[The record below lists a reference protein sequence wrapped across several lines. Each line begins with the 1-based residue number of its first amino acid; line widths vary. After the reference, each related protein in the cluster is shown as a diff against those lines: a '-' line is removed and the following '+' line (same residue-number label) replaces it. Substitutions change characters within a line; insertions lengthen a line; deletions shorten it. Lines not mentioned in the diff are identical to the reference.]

1 VETGDLAANV
11 LFLGVD
17 GGATRCR
24 ARLSDASGAKLG
36 EGVAGPANIRLG
48 FDASLASVL
57 DATNLCLRQSGLSS
71 ADLSRI
77 SACLALAGA
86 TEPTDLAAAQATKY
100 PFANTIITSDAHAA
114 CVGAHGGQDGGV
126 IVIGTGSIG
135 WAQIGGRQHRV
146 GGWGLPMSDEGSGA
160 WLGCEVLRR
169 VLWAHD
175 GRVAWTGLLKAAFAQ
190 FQSDPHAIVRWT
202 GTARP
207 HDYGALAPL
216 VVHYGKR
223 FDPVALELM
232 QSAAGHID
240 ALASQLIE
248 LGAGRLALTG
258 GLAQHVKPW
267 LAQQTLAH
275 LVMPAG
281 DALDGAL
288 RLARAAVGAPE
299 PQHL

>member
-1 VETGDLAANV
+1 METGDLAANM

-17 GGATRCR
+17 GGATKCR
-24 ARLSDASGAKLG
+24 ARLAAASGARLG
-36 EGVAGPANIRLG
+36 EGVAGPANIRL
-48 FDASLASVL
+48 ALQTSVAAVL
-57 DATNLCLRQSGLSS
+57 EAAEKCLRHGGLPPS
-71 ADLSRI
+71 DLSRV

-86 TEPTDLAAAQATKY
+86 TEPGDLAVVQAQTY
-100 PFANTIITSDAHAA
+100 PFARTVITSDAHAA
-114 CVGAHGGQDGGV
+114 CVGAHGDADGGV

-135 WAQIGGRQHRV
+135 WAQTGGRQHRV
-146 GGWGLPMSDEGSGA
+146 GGWGLPVSDEGSGA

-175 GRVAWTGLLKAAFAQ
+175 GRVAWTGLLRTMSARFD
-190 FQSDPHAIVRWT
+190 SDPHAIVRWT
-202 GTARP
+202 AAARP
-207 HDYGALAPL
+207 YDYGALAPL
-216 VVHYGKR
+216 VVEHARR

-232 QSAAGHID
+232 QGAASHID
-240 ALASQLIE
+240 ALASRLTE
-248 LGAGRLALTG
+248 LGAERLALTG

-267 LAQQTLAH
+267 LAQRTLAR

-299 PQHL
+299 PQHH

>member
-1 VETGDLAANV
+1 VETGDLAANM

-24 ARLSDASGAKLG
+24 ARLCAPTGAKLG
-36 EGVAGPANIRLG
+36 EGAAGPANIRLDMDG
-48 FDASLASVL
+48 SVAAVL
-57 DATNLCLRQSGLSS
+57 EATEKCLRSAGLSS
-71 ADLSRI
+71 ADVPRI

-86 TEPTDLAAAQATKY
+86 TEPNNLATAQARTF
-100 PFANTIITSDAHAA
+100 PFAHTIITSDARAA
-114 CVGAHGGQDGGV
+114 CVGAHGDADGGI
-126 IVIGTGSIG
+126 IVVGTGSIG
-135 WAQIGGRQHRV
+135 WAQIGGRHYRI
-146 GGWGLPMSDEGSGA
+146 GGWSMPVSDEGSGA

-175 GRVAWTGLLKAAFAQ
+175 GRVKWTGLLRTVAAQ
-190 FQSDPHAIVRWT
+190 FDSDPHAIVRWT
-202 GTARP
+202 ARARP

-216 VVHYGKR
+216 VVEHARR

-232 QSAAGHID
+232 QSAAAHID
-240 ALASQLIE
+240 ALAVQLVE
-248 LGAGRLALTG
+248 LGAERLALTG

-288 RLARAAVGAPE
+288 RLARAALDATQ

>member
-1 VETGDLAANV
+1 VETGDLAANM

-17 GGATRCR
+17 GGATKCR
-24 ARLSDASGAKLG
+24 ARLTDASGAKLG
-36 EGVAGPANIRLG
+36 DGAAGPANIRLG
-48 FDASLASVL
+48 LDPSLASIL
-57 DATNLCLRQSGLSS
+57 DATNLCLRQAGLSS
-71 ADLSRI
+71 AVLPRV

-100 PFANTIITSDAHAA
+100 PFANTVITSDAQAA
-114 CVGAHGGQDGGV
+114 CIGAHGERDGGV
-126 IVIGTGSIG
+126 IVVGTGSIG
-135 WAQIGGRQHRV
+135 WAQIAGRQHRL
-146 GGWGLPMSDEGSGA
+146 GGWGLPISDEGSGA

-175 GRVAWTGLLKAAFAQ
+175 GRMAWTGLLKAAFAQ

-207 HDYGALAPL
+207 HDCGSLAPL
-216 VVHYGKR
+216 VVDYAKR

-240 ALASQLIE
+240 TLASRLIE
-248 LGAGRLALTG
+248 LGAQRLALTG
-258 GLAQHVKPW
+258 GLAPHVKPW

-288 RLARAAVGAPE
+288 RLARAAVGAT
-299 PQHL
+299 QSGHL

>member
-1 VETGDLAANV
+1 METGDLAANM

-17 GGATRCR
+17 GGATKCR
-24 ARLSDASGAKLG
+24 ARLCASSGARLG

-48 FDASLASVL
+48 LDASIGAVL
-57 DATNLCLRQSGLSS
+57 EATEKCLRQADLPS

-86 TEPTDLAAAQATKY
+86 TEPNDLAAARARRY
-100 PFANTIITSDAHAA
+100 PFVHTIITSDAHAA
-114 CVGAHGGQDGGV
+114 CIGAHGDQDGGV
-126 IVIGTGSIG
+126 IIVGTGSIG
-135 WAQIGGRQHRV
+135 WAQIGGRQHRI
-146 GGWGLPMSDEGSGA
+146 GGWSLPVSDEGSGA

-175 GRVAWTGLLKAAFAQ
+175 GRFAWTGLLRAMSARFD
-190 FQSDPHAIVRWT
+190 SDPHAIVRWT
-202 GTARP
+202 AKARS

-216 VVHYGKR
+216 VVEHAR
-223 FDPVALELM
+223 HFDPAALELM

-240 ALASQLIE
+240 ALAARLIE
-248 LGAGRLALTG
+248 LGAARLALAG

-275 LVMPAG
+275 LVMPEG

-288 RLARAAVGAPE
+288 RLARTAVGAPE